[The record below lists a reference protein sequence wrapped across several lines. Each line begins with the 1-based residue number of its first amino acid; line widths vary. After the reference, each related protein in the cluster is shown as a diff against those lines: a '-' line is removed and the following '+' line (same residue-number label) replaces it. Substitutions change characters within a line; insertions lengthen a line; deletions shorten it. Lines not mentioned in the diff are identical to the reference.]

1 MRIFDIVVMGAHV
14 RTEPAGERLA
24 LELQHELAT
33 GIHKGQF
40 VHVRERF
47 VPDTYPVTPVVFEAP
62 QERASKPKK
71 VKGVVIPYS
80 IS

>member
-14 RTEPAGERLA
+14 RTEAAGERLA

-33 GIHKGQF
+33 GIHRGQF

-47 VPDTYPVTPVVFEAP
+47 VPDGYPVTPMVFEAP
-62 QERASKPKK
+62 EERASKPKR
-71 VKGVVIPYS
+71 VKKFVTTT